1 MSVTKRIPYSSYIK
15 KQCFVGDC
23 SNLGGLYQQD
33 PWVHW
38 QCRAGAQAGPI
49 PISFHM
55 IILNFTA
62 DGFLLWQTAAAK
74 CQSTDE
80 NAMSWERKFER
91 EKKKEASHST
101 SLLVC
106 GTQLSVNVTYCK
118 LQGGEGWRAL
128 L

>member
-1 MSVTKRIPYSSYIK
+1 MPVTKCIPYSSHIK

-38 QCRAGAQAGPI
+38 QSRAGAQAGPI

-62 DGFLLWQTAAAK
+62 DGFLLRQTAAAK

-80 NAMSWERKFER
+80 NAMS
-91 EKKKEASHST
+91 
-101 SLLVC
+101 
-106 GTQLSVNVTYCK
+106 
-118 LQGGEGWRAL
+118 
-128 L
+128 